1 MPAFSYQAFNSDGKI
16 VKGLLEGDSERQ
28 VRSQLRSRQLKP
40 IKVLESAEKITRP
53 GVKLGLDRFFK
64 PRVSQSQ
71 LTLITRQIATL
82 VQSNVP
88 LDEAL
93 TATAQQAKQ
102 SRIKSLMLQVRARV
116 LEGHT
121 LAYALGDFPQVF
133 NEMYCAMVKAG
144 EHAGFLG
151 TVLEQLADYTENSQH
166 TQQKLK
172 GAMIY
177 PLVLIVLSVAVISIL
192 MVFVVPDLVGM
203 FNRSD
208 QELPMLTQIVIAS
221 SDFFA
226 EKWWLV
232 LLVSMAII
240 VAFQQLLQDPRRRKI
255 WHGILLKIPFI
266 SGVITAMDT
275 ARFASTLSILTSSG
289 VPLLDGLRIAG
300 EVLTNLK
307 LRAASEAVA
316 LDVQEGGSLHRALD
330 QTGVFPPMMVHMVA
344 SGEASGELESMLA
357 RSASTQQRELEMT
370 LANLMAVLEPLM
382 IIVMA
387 VIVCSIVFA
396 ILLPIIE
403 MNNLVA

>member
-1 MPAFSYQAFNSDGKI
+1 M
-16 VKGLLEGDSERQ
+16 
-28 VRSQLRSRQLKP
+28 
-40 IKVLESAEKITRP
+40 
-53 GVKLGLDRFFK
+53 
-64 PRVSQSQ
+64 
-71 LTLITRQIATL
+71 
-82 VQSNVP
+82 
-88 LDEAL
+88 
-93 TATAQQAKQ
+93 
-102 SRIKSLMLQVRARV
+102 
-116 LEGHT
+116 
-121 LAYALGDFPQVF
+121 
-133 NEMYCAMVKAG
+133 
-144 EHAGFLG
+144 G
-151 TVLEQLADYTENSQH
+151 TVLEKLADYTENSQH

-370 LANLMAVLEPLM
+370 IANLMAVLEPLM

-387 VIVCSIVFA
+387 VIVCGIVFA

>member
-240 VAFQQLLQDPRRRKI
+240 VAFQQLLQNPRRRKI